1 MNSCTTALDW
11 LRKQVLSNMSLQA
24 FNKCAAKAQP
34 GARGVMFHPYL
45 MGERAP
51 HWNPDLTAS
60 LSGMS
65 RETDKSDIA
74 RAGFEGIAFA
84 IRDIKENMEMLTG
97 NAPNRFNLLGGGAK
111 SRLWSQIIADILQLP
126 INIVPNSDAAYG
138 AGLLACLAHTGS
150 LPATLQDDAEITLE
164 PDTTRATFYAE
175 KHAEF
180 NRLRQNFS

>member
-11 LRKQVLSNMSLQA
+11 LRKEVLSDMSLQA
-24 FNKCAAKAQP
+24 FNECAAKAQP

-51 HWNPDLTAS
+51 HWNPNLTAS

-97 NAPNRFNLLGGGAK
+97 KAPNRFNLLGGGAK
-111 SRLWSQIIADILQLP
+111 AVYGVRLSLIFCNYRLTSSLILMPLMAP
-126 INIVPNSDAAYG
+126 VYW
-138 AGLLACLAHTGS
+138 
-150 LPATLQDDAEITLE
+150 PALRTQAIYRQRYK
-164 PDTTRATFYAE
+164 TTP
-175 KHAEF
+175 
-180 NRLRQNFS
+180 